1 AATDPSPGLPSP
13 SLQHHAGERYDPVWI
28 GPLTVPLHLAGRTAE
43 DSQYRVNRRE
53 AADTAAV
60 VVARDGL
67 DERGWVSR
75 CPRFEHLPVVAL
87 DLLQLGGR
95 DGHGVAEAGAHV
107 GEVGARD
114 ERDPAAARRD
124 GLGDRLQGP
133 GDARVVVGPPPRQHR
148 L

>member
-1 AATDPSPGLPSP
+1 GPGGSAAAPALSPGLTST
-13 SLQHHAGERYDPVWI
+13 SLQLHAGERHASVWI
-28 GPLTVPLHLAGRTAE
+28 GPLPVPLHLAGRAAE

-67 DERGWVSR
+67 EESGWVSR
-75 CPRFEHLPVVAL
+75 CHRFEHVPVVAL

-95 DGHGVAEAGAHV
+95 DGHGGAEAGAHV
-107 GEVGARD
+107 GEVGARA
-114 ERDPAAARRD
+114 ERDPAAAPRD
-124 GLGDRLQGP
+124 GRD
-133 GDARVVVGPPPRQHR
+133 PP